1 MDFGITKSQTT
12 SSNKDN
18 RSQSNQ
24 SVKLVKPVSITRY
37 SNASKNGTTK
47 ETITLDKDQSH
58 DLQSCDDVVK
68 MKSSPEI
75 GDEAPLPLKVERI
88 KYDIVSI

>member
-18 RSQSNQ
+18 RSQSSQ
-24 SVKLVKPVSITRY
+24 SVKLVKPVSITRF
-37 SNASKNGTTK
+37 SNVSKNDTGK
-47 ETITLDKDQSH
+47 ETVTLDEVQSH
-58 DLQSCDDVVK
+58 DPQSCDVVK

-75 GDEAPLPLKVERI
+75 GDEAPLPLKAEHI